1 MRWTAVCVLAW
12 FVMSPVLAQSP
23 DPCATQA
30 NTIEI
35 NECLTQRLKD
45 RDKTLNAEYQS
56 LLRRLKPSDTFD
68 DKTDYPRARRHLIDS
83 QRAWITFRDNDCQ
96 GRFVLYELGTIRVAV
111 VLSCQI
117 EHTERRTRD
126 LRAWM
131 LAQ

>member
-1 MRWTAVCVLAW
+1 MRWAACVLLSWCGVTSA
-12 FVMSPVLAQSP
+12 LAQTS
-23 DPCATQA
+23 DPCTTQS

-68 DKTDYPRARRHLIDS
+68 QIDYPRARRHLIDS

-96 GRFVLYELGTIRVAV
+96 GRFVLYELGTIRAAVA
-111 VLSCQI
+111 LTCQI